1 MTTSISE
8 ASPAQGLKRDII
20 DRLLAE
26 GFDVAAVTTPG
37 SIPLVPERLARFIGE
52 GRHGVMGWMAEKADR
67 RGDPRVLWP
76 EVRSIIVAGMN
87 YGPDDDPMARLV
99 HRDKGAI
106 SVYARNRDYH
116 DVIKK
121 RLKRVGRWLGESKGA
136 NLKVFVDTA
145 PIPEKPL
152 AEAAGLGWQG
162 KHTNLVSRGFGSWLF
177 LGAIYTDLELP
188 ADRPEPDHCGQ
199 CRNCLDA
206 CPTNAF
212 PAPYQLDARRCISYL
227 TIEYDGHIPLE
238 FRQPMANRIYGC
250 DDCLAVCPWNKFASE
265 ARETAF
271 HGRDELT
278 APLLAELAM
287 LDDAAFRALFSG
299 SPIKRIGRDRF
310 VRNVLIA
317 LGNSGDTSSVPVVES
332 LLGDASPLVRAMA
345 AWALRALVPARAE
358 ALRPARL
365 ASEAQP
371 DVRREWM
378 A

>member
-1 MTTSISE
+1 
-8 ASPAQGLKRDII
+8 
-20 DRLLAE
+20 
-26 GFDVAAVTTPG
+26 
-37 SIPLVPERLARFIGE
+37 
-52 GRHGVMGWMAEKADR
+52 
-67 RGDPRVLWP
+67 
-76 EVRSIIVAGMN
+76 
-87 YGPDDDPMARLV
+87 
-99 HRDKGAI
+99 
-106 SVYARNRDYH
+106 
-116 DVIKK
+116 
-121 RLKRVGRWLGESKGA
+121 
-136 NLKVFVDTA
+136 
-145 PIPEKPL
+145 
-152 AEAAGLGWQG
+152 
-162 KHTNLVSRGFGSWLF
+162 
-177 LGAIYTDLELP
+177 
-188 ADRPEPDHCGQ
+188 
-199 CRNCLDA
+199 
-206 CPTNAF
+206 
-212 PAPYQLDARRCISYL
+212 
-227 TIEYDGHIPLE
+227 
-238 FRQPMANRIYGC
+238 
-250 DDCLAVCPWNKFASE
+250 VCPWNKFASE